1 MKTSP
6 AHTRRL
12 FQGCRA
18 VALDRRRAFT
28 LIELLVVIAIIA
40 ILAAMLFPALAT
52 AKRKAQVKQA
62 TMEINNLVLAIKEY
76 ESFYS
81 GRFPVIPSALKYAA
95 AAPPPTRDVT
105 FGPALGN
112 AYSTNAPIIAILM
125 DAAEVRDAG
134 NVPAVLS
141 NHQLNPQRHA
151 LLNAKKANQTLVTD
165 APPGIGSIDGEYR
178 DPWGTPYV
186 ISFDLNYDE
195 SVADEFYSLATVSAS
210 PSDPNQGLVGLTKKN
225 NLFQHNGQ
233 FMIWSYGPDKKADKN
248 PGDAPELKANKGV
261 NKDNVLSWQ

>member
-6 AHTRRL
+6 AYPRRS
-12 FQGCRA
+12 FRACRA
-18 VALDRRRAFT
+18 VASKRRRAFT

-81 GRFPVIPSALKYAA
+81 GRFPVIPSAQKYA
-95 AAPPPTRDVT
+95 AAPPPPSRDVT

-125 DAAEVRDAG
+125 DAEVRDAG
-134 NVPAVLS
+134 NVPPVLS
-141 NHQLNPQRHA
+141 NHELNPQRHP
-151 LLNAKKANQTLVTD
+151 LLNAKKATQTVATD

-178 DPWGTPYV
+178 DPWGMPYV

-195 SVADEFYSLATVSAS
+195 SVADEFYSLATASES
-210 PSDPNQGLVGLTKKN
+210 PSYPNQGLVGLTMKN
-225 NLFQHNGQ
+225 NLFQHSGP

-248 PGDAPELKANKGV
+248 VKANQGV